1 MSPRKLTAADKKEI
15 VKVYRSSAD
24 NTAALATRYG
34 VSNSTVSRLLKSHI
48 PEAEY
53 ETLMSEKRGQKA
65 EFSEEETLLLL
76 DPLMS
81 TKVVAKDEGSIE
93 ELPEF
98 DPLVDRSD
106 EPFALPT
113 SSKSK
118 PVKKGTLQD
127 QRRVRRRS
135 SALSTSEESELAAD
149 ALPELPPKP
158 IIKAFKSITAPT
170 SPDIFTSVPVV
181 AAVELSRA
189 EVPVQTMLPL
199 NEVVED
205 DEDDQEDVLALA
217 DILGEDMGGLLDE
230 DEEEFNDE
238 EDWSYGLTPSVLASD
253 VQVQVLPLSAANL
266 PRTCYIV
273 IDKFAE
279 LIAKP
284 LREFA
289 ELGNIPT
296 DEVPQQT
303 LPIFDN
309 HRVAKRFSSSHTN
322 RVIKV
327 PDSSLFQKTSRHLE
341 AKGITR
347 LLVDGQIYS
356 LH

>member
-15 VKVYRSSAD
+15 VKVYRSSAE
-24 NTAALATRYG
+24 NTAALAIRYG

-65 EFSEEETLLLL
+65 EFSEEEIALLL
-76 DPLMS
+76 DPSL
-81 TKVVAKDEGSIE
+81 GSKEVLADAGAIE

-98 DPLVDRSD
+98 DMSVDRSD
-106 EPFALPT
+106 EPVSVPI

-135 SALSTSEESELAAD
+135 SALFSSEELELAAD
-149 ALPELPPKP
+149 APAELPPKP
-158 IIKAFKSITAPT
+158 IIKAIKSTPTPAAIPTA
-170 SPDIFTSVPVV
+170 VPIVTAV
-181 AAVELSRA
+181 EVTRAAV
-189 EVPVQTMLPL
+189 PIQTILPL
-199 NEVVED
+199 HDDEVAEE

-230 DEEEFNDE
+230 DEEDFHDE
-238 EDWSYGLTPSVLASD
+238 EDWSYGLTPTVLASD
-253 VQVQVLPLSAANL
+253 IQVQVLPLSAAKL

>member
-15 VKVYRSSAD
+15 VKVYRSSAE

-53 ETLMSEKRGQKA
+53 ETLMSEKRGQKS
-65 EFSEEETLLLL
+65 EFSAEEIALLL
-76 DPLMS
+76 DPSLGS
-81 TKVVAKDEGSIE
+81 KEVVAQVEPIRE
-93 ELPEF
+93 PPEF
-98 DPLVDRSD
+98 TPLVDRSD
-106 EPFALPT
+106 EPVPIPL
-113 SSKSK
+113 SGKSK
-118 PVKKGTLQD
+118 PVKKGTLPD

-135 SALSTSEESELAAD
+135 SALSSNEESELTAD
-149 ALPELPPKP
+149 TPPELPIKP
-158 IIKAFKSITAPT
+158 IIKAVKSVATPT
-170 SPDIFTSVPVV
+170 PAAIETSIPVV
-181 AAVELSRA
+181 
-189 EVPVQTMLPL
+189 EVARLVMPVQTILPL
-199 NEVVED
+199 NEVIEE

-238 EDWSYGLTPSVLASD
+238 EDWSYGLTPAVLASD
-253 VQVQVLPLSAANL
+253 VQVKVLPFSAANL

>member
-81 TKVVAKDEGSIE
+81 TKVVAEDEGSIE
-93 ELPEF
+93 VLPEF
-98 DPLVDRSD
+98 APLLDRSD
-106 EPFALPT
+106 EPSPLPI
-113 SSKSK
+113 SNKSK

-135 SALSTSEESELAAD
+135 SALSTDEESELAAD

-158 IIKAFKSITAPT
+158 IIKAVKNTPTVILTPIPMVEVPTAGAAAK
-170 SPDIFTSVPVV
+170 V
-181 AAVELSRA
+181 AF
-189 EVPVQTMLPL
+189 PVQTTLPL
-199 NEVVED
+199 NELVEEE
-205 DEDDQEDVLALA
+205 EDDQEDVLALA

-253 VQVQVLPLSAANL
+253 IQVQVLPLSAANL

-279 LIAKP
+279 LVAKP

>member
-24 NTAALATRYG
+24 STAALAARYG

-48 PEAEY
+48 PETEY
-53 ETLMSEKRGQKA
+53 ETLMSEKRGQKI
-65 EFSEEETLLLL
+65 ELDEEEEFTPVAEGGLEVLAE
-76 DPLMS
+76 DIPLFS
-81 TKVVAKDEGSIE
+81 NQSLILGS
-93 ELPEF
+93 PQ
-98 DPLVDRSD
+98 P
-106 EPFALPT
+106 
-113 SSKSK
+113 K
-118 PVKKGTLQD
+118 PVKKNVVQD
-127 QRRVRRRS
+127 LRRVRRRS
-135 SALSTSEESELAAD
+135 SALLTDELDQLVD
-149 ALPELPPKP
+149 APLELPSKP
-158 IIKAFKSITAPT
+158 IIKVDRATTVLPT
-170 SPDIFTSVPVV
+170 IEILADIHPVNSPE
-181 AAVELSRA
+181 EL
-189 EVPVQTMLPL
+189 E
-199 NEVVED
+199 EED
-205 DEDDQEDVLALA
+205 DREDLLALA
-217 DILGEDMGGLLDE
+217 DILGEEMGDLLDE

-238 EDWSYGLTPSVLASD
+238 DDWSYELKPQVLASD
-253 VQVQVLPLSAANL
+253 NFQVQVLPLSAANL

-279 LIAKP
+279 LVAKP

-289 ELGNIPT
+289 ELGNIPV

-356 LH
+356 LN

>member
-15 VKVYRSSAD
+15 VKVYRSSAE

-53 ETLMSEKRGQKA
+53 EILMSGKRGQKS
-65 EFSEEETLLLL
+65 EFGEEETPLELL
-76 DPLMS
+76 DEVD
-81 TKVVAKDEGSIE
+81 TKVVAATDAPTEQ
-93 ELPEF
+93 F
-98 DPLVDRSD
+98 DQSLAQQI
-106 EPFALPT
+106 ALPIAPPP
-113 SSKSK
+113 K
-118 PVKKGTLQD
+118 PVKKGASSEP
-127 QRRVRRRS
+127 RRVRRRS
-135 SALSTSEESELAAD
+135 SALLTTEEETTEDGELSVDTSL
-149 ALPELPPKP
+149 ALPAKP
-158 IIKAFKSITAPT
+158 IPIKPITKAAKSAA
-170 SPDIFTSVPVV
+170 VPVV
-181 AAVELSRA
+181 VESTID
-189 EVPVQTMLPL
+189 VQTELPL
-199 NEVVED
+199 DGLDE
-205 DEDDQEDVLALA
+205 EDDQEGLSIVA
-217 DILGEDMGGLLDE
+217 DILGEEMGDLLDE
-230 DEEEFNDE
+230 EEEEFNEE
-238 EDWSYGLTPSVLASD
+238 EDWSYGLTPSVLACD

-279 LIAKP
+279 LVAKP

-289 ELGNIPT
+289 ELGNIPA

-303 LPIFDN
+303 LPVFDN

-327 PDSSLFQKTSRHLE
+327 PDSGLFQKTSRHLE

-356 LH
+356 LQ

>member
-24 NTAALATRYG
+24 STAALAARYG

-65 EFSEEETLLLL
+65 DFNEDEEENFLGMLVEH
-76 DPLMS
+76 
-81 TKVVAKDEGSIE
+81 VVAAIDETVIPTLTPKMVE
-93 ELPEF
+93 RQV
-98 DPLVDRSD
+98 LVVGV
-106 EPFALPT
+106 PQ
-113 SSKSK
+113 SK
-118 PVKKGTLQD
+118 PIKKGTQEL
-127 QRRVRRRS
+127 RRVRRRS
-135 SALSTSEESELAAD
+135 SALVETELEQQADVLSETT
-149 ALPELPPKP
+149 PKP
-158 IIKAFKSITAPT
+158 VIKAVKSIFIPVNLETTAT
-170 SPDIFTSVPVV
+170 F
-181 AAVELSRA
+181 A
-189 EVPVQTMLPL
+189 ESQPPGLPS
-199 NEVVED
+199 NRFEEE
-205 DEDDQEDVLALA
+205 DEDNGEDLLVLA
-217 DILGEDMGGLLDE
+217 DILGEEMGGLLDE
-230 DEEEFNDE
+230 DEDEFGDE
-238 EDWSYGLTPSVLASD
+238 DDWSYELPPTVLAND
-253 VQVQVLPLSAANL
+253 NFQVQVLPLSAANL
-266 PRTCYIV
+266 PHTCYIV

-279 LIAKP
+279 LVAKP

-289 ELGNIPT
+289 ELGNIPA
-296 DEVPQQT
+296 DEIPRQT

-356 LH
+356 LN

>member
-76 DPLMS
+76 DPLMNI
-81 TKVVAKDEGSIE
+81 KVVAKDEGSIE

-98 DPLVDRSD
+98 ASLLDRSD
-106 EPFALPT
+106 EPIPISI

-118 PVKKGTLQD
+118 PVKKGTLSD

-135 SALSTSEESELAAD
+135 SALSINDESKLAVEAS
-149 ALPELPPKP
+149 PELPPKP
-158 IIKAFKSITAPT
+158 IIKAVKNTSTILLTPT
-170 SPDIFTSVPVV
+170 PMVEVP
-181 AAVELSRA
+181 AAVAVEKVAFPL
-189 EVPVQTMLPL
+189 QTTLPL
-199 NEVVED
+199 DELVEEE
-205 DEDDQEDVLALA
+205 EDDQEDVLALA

-253 VQVQVLPLSAANL
+253 VQVQVLPFSAANL

>member
-24 NTAALATRYG
+24 STAALAARYG

-48 PEAEY
+48 PETEY
-53 ETLMSEKRGQKA
+53 ETLMSEKRGQKI
-65 EFSEEETLLLL
+65 ELDEEEEFTPVAEGGLEVLAE
-76 DPLMS
+76 DIPLFS
-81 TKVVAKDEGSIE
+81 NQSLILGS
-93 ELPEF
+93 PQ
-98 DPLVDRSD
+98 P
-106 EPFALPT
+106 
-113 SSKSK
+113 K
-118 PVKKGTLQD
+118 PVKKNVVQD
-127 QRRVRRRS
+127 LRRVRRRS
-135 SALSTSEESELAAD
+135 SALLTDELDQLVD
-149 ALPELPPKP
+149 APLELPSKP
-158 IIKAFKSITAPT
+158 IIKVDRATTVLPT
-170 SPDIFTSVPVV
+170 IEILADIHPVNSPE
-181 AAVELSRA
+181 EL
-189 EVPVQTMLPL
+189 E
-199 NEVVED
+199 
-205 DEDDQEDVLALA
+205 DEDDREDLLALA
-217 DILGEDMGGLLDE
+217 DILGEEMGGLLDE
-230 DEEEFNDE
+230 DEEEFSDE
-238 EDWSYGLTPSVLASD
+238 DDWSYELKPKVLAND
-253 VQVQVLPLSAANL
+253 DFQVQVLPLSAANL

-279 LIAKP
+279 LVAKP

-289 ELGNIPT
+289 ELGNIPA

-356 LH
+356 LN

>member
-15 VKVYRSSAD
+15 VKVYRSSAE

-65 EFSEEETLLLL
+65 EFSAEEIALLL
-76 DPLMS
+76 DPTLGS
-81 TKVVAKDEGSIE
+81 KEVLADVGSIE

-98 DPLVDRSD
+98 DMSVDRSD
-106 EPFALPT
+106 ELVSVPI

-118 PVKKGTLQD
+118 PVKKGTLQE

-135 SALSTSEESELAAD
+135 SALSTGEESELAAD
-149 ALPELPPKP
+149 VLPELPPKP
-158 IIKAFKSITAPT
+158 IIKAVKNTPTVILTPIPMVEAPT
-170 SPDIFTSVPVV
+170 AGAAAKVV
-181 AAVELSRA
+181 F
-189 EVPVQTMLPL
+189 PVQTTLPL
-199 NEVVED
+199 NELVEEEED
-205 DEDDQEDVLALA
+205 DMLALA
-217 DILGEDMGGLLDE
+217 DILGEDIGGLLDE
-230 DEEEFNDE
+230 DEEDFNDE
-238 EDWSYGLTPSVLASD
+238 EDWSDGLTPSVLTSD
-253 VQVQVLPLSAANL
+253 IQVQVLPLSAAKL

-279 LIAKP
+279 LIVKP

-327 PDSSLFQKTSRHLE
+327 PDSSLFQKTRRHLE

>member
-24 NTAALATRYG
+24 STAALATRYG

-53 ETLMSEKRGQKA
+53 ETLMSEKRGQKS
-65 EFSEEETLLLL
+65 EGHEDEEEIFL
-76 DPLMS
+76 DLA
-81 TKVVAKDEGSIE
+81 VEQAVAALE
-93 ELPEF
+93 ETTIPKITPKTVESLSPINRQV
-98 DPLVDRSD
+98 LV
-106 EPFALPT
+106 AGVQQ
-113 SSKSK
+113 SK
-118 PVKKGTLQD
+118 PIKKSTQEL
-127 QRRVRRRS
+127 RRVRRRS
-135 SALSTSEESELAAD
+135 SALLEADLEQQMD
-149 ALPELPPKP
+149 ALPEAAPKP
-158 IIKAFKSITAPT
+158 VIKSVRSISIPVTLETTAT
-170 SPDIFTSVPVV
+170 FTEFSSP
-181 AAVELSRA
+181 
-189 EVPVQTMLPL
+189 QLPSDGC
-199 NEVVED
+199 EEE
-205 DEDDQEDVLALA
+205 DEDNGEDLLALA
-217 DILGEDMGGLLDE
+217 DILGEEMGGLLDE
-230 DEEEFNDE
+230 DEDEFGDE
-238 EDWSYGLTPSVLASD
+238 DDWSYELPPTVLATD
-253 VQVQVLPLSAANL
+253 HFQVQVLPLSAANL

-279 LIAKP
+279 LVAKP

-289 ELGNIPT
+289 ELGNIPA
-296 DEVPQQT
+296 DEVPRQT

-356 LH
+356 LN

>member
-24 NTAALATRYG
+24 STAALATRYG

-48 PEAEY
+48 PELEY
-53 ETLMSEKRGQKA
+53 EVLMSEKRGQKI
-65 EFSEEETLLLL
+65 ELDEEEELLL
-76 DPLMS
+76 DLP
-81 TKVVAKDEGSIE
+81 VVTASAAVEEVMAEDEDISPAHQQVLIPGNHQAKPI
-93 ELPEF
+93 
-98 DPLVDRSD
+98 
-106 EPFALPT
+106 
-113 SSKSK
+113 
-118 PVKKGTLQD
+118 KKGASPDL
-127 QRRVRRRS
+127 RRVRRRS
-135 SALSTSEESELAAD
+135 SALLADDELAQLVD
-149 ALPELPPKP
+149 APPELPSKP
-158 IIKAFKSITAPT
+158 IIKAVKAVSISLPVSIAEDVAVTPL
-170 SPDIFTSVPVV
+170 PVPIV
-181 AAVELSRA
+181 ASADRSE
-189 EVPVQTMLPL
+189 E
-199 NEVVED
+199 ED
-205 DEDDQEDVLALA
+205 DREDLLALA
-217 DILGEDMGGLLDE
+217 NILGEEMGDLLDE
-230 DEEEFNDE
+230 DEEEFSDE
-238 EDWSYGLTPSVLASD
+238 DDWSYALTPSVLASD
-253 VQVQVLPLSAANL
+253 IQIQVLPLSAANL

-289 ELGNIPT
+289 ELGNIPD

-309 HRVAKRFSSSHTN
+309 HRIAKRFSSSHTN

-327 PDSSLFQKTSRHLE
+327 PDSGLFQKTSRHLE

-356 LH
+356 LN

>member
-53 ETLMSEKRGQKA
+53 EILMVEKRGQKSEFGEEEISLELLVDEVTPPLVIANDAPELSAAA
-65 EFSEEETLLLL
+65 EFDRTEQLEQQLS
-76 DPLMS
+76 
-81 TKVVAKDEGSIE
+81 
-93 ELPEF
+93 LPIA
-98 DPLVDRSD
+98 P
-106 EPFALPT
+106 PP
-113 SSKSK
+113 K
-118 PVKKGTLQD
+118 PVKKGATSEP
-127 QRRVRRRS
+127 RRVRRRS
-135 SALSTSEESELAAD
+135 SAVLTTEEETTADEELLVETPLD
-149 ALPELPPKP
+149 LPAKP
-158 IIKAFKSITAPT
+158 IPIKPITKAAKS
-170 SPDIFTSVPVV
+170 
-181 AAVELSRA
+181 AAVTVVVESAA
-189 EVPVQTMLPL
+189 EVPAELPL
-199 NEVVED
+199 DGLEEE
-205 DEDDQEDVLALA
+205 EDDQEGLSIVA
-217 DILGEDMGGLLDE
+217 DILGEEMGDLLDE
-230 DEEEFNDE
+230 EEEEFNEE
-238 EDWSYGLTPSVLASD
+238 EDWSYGLTPSVLACD
-253 VQVQVLPLSAANL
+253 VQVQILPLSAANL

-279 LIAKP
+279 LVAKP

-289 ELGNIPT
+289 ELGNIPA

-303 LPIFDN
+303 LPVFDN

-327 PDSSLFQKTSRHLE
+327 PDSGLFQKTSRHLE

-356 LH
+356 LQ

>member
-15 VKVYRSSAD
+15 VKVYRSSAE

-65 EFSEEETLLLL
+65 EFSEEEIALLL
-76 DPLMS
+76 DPSFGRKEVLADAGS
-81 TKVVAKDEGSIE
+81 GSIE

-98 DPLVDRSD
+98 DLAVDRSD
-106 EPFALPT
+106 EPIPIPI

-118 PVKKGTLQD
+118 PVKKGTLQE

-135 SALSTSEESELAAD
+135 SALLTGDESELAAD
-149 ALPELPPKP
+149 TPPELPPKP
-158 IIKAFKSITAPT
+158 LIKAVKSITTPAAIPT
-170 SPDIFTSVPVV
+170 AVPIV
-181 AAVELSRA
+181 AAVEVTKA
-189 EVPVQTMLPL
+189 PVQIMLPL
-199 NEVVED
+199 NEVVEE

-230 DEEEFNDE
+230 DEDEFNEE

-347 LLVDGQIYS
+347 LLVDGQLYS

>member
-24 NTAALATRYG
+24 STAALAARYG

-53 ETLMSEKRGQKA
+53 ETLMSEKRGQKI
-65 EFSEEETLLLL
+65 ELDEEEEFTPVAEVGLELVAVNEVLAA
-76 DPLMS
+76 DIPLFS
-81 TKVVAKDEGSIE
+81 NQSLIPGSHQ
-93 ELPEF
+93 P
-98 DPLVDRSD
+98 
-106 EPFALPT
+106 
-113 SSKSK
+113 K
-118 PVKKGTLQD
+118 PVKKNVVQD
-127 QRRVRRRS
+127 LRRVRRRS
-135 SALSTSEESELAAD
+135 SALLTDELDQPVD
-149 ALPELPPKP
+149 APLELPPKP
-158 IIKAFKSITAPT
+158 IIKADRATTVLPT
-170 SPDIFTSVPVV
+170 IEILADVLPVNSSE
-181 AAVELSRA
+181 EL
-189 EVPVQTMLPL
+189 E
-199 NEVVED
+199 
-205 DEDDQEDVLALA
+205 DEDDREDLLALA
-217 DILGEDMGGLLDE
+217 DILGEEMGDLLDE
-230 DEEEFNDE
+230 DEEEFSDE
-238 EDWSYGLTPSVLASD
+238 DDWSYELKPKVLASD
-253 VQVQVLPLSAANL
+253 NFQVQVLPLSAANL

-279 LIAKP
+279 LVAKP

-289 ELGNIPT
+289 ELGNIPV

-356 LH
+356 LN

>member
-53 ETLMSEKRGQKA
+53 EVLMSGKRGQKS
-65 EFSEEETLLLL
+65 EFGEEEVTLESAEDATGRLVGAITDLPVEQL
-76 DPLMS
+76 NQ
-81 TKVVAKDEGSIE
+81 ADEQPAQI
-93 ELPEF
+93 
-98 DPLVDRSD
+98 
-106 EPFALPT
+106 ALPIAPPP
-113 SSKSK
+113 K
-118 PVKKGTLQD
+118 PVKKSASKGD
-127 QRRVRRRS
+127 GKSPSAEPRRVRRRS
-135 SALSTSEESELAAD
+135 SASFTPEEEMIEEETPV
-149 ALPELPPKP
+149 PE
-158 IIKAFKSITAPT
+158 A
-170 SPDIFTSVPVV
+170 
-181 AAVELSRA
+181 
-189 EVPVQTMLPL
+189 
-199 NEVVED
+199 
-205 DEDDQEDVLALA
+205 VLALPAKPITKAAKSVAEPAVTELITQIQTELPLGKLEEDENQEGTDLAIVA
-217 DILGEDMGGLLDE
+217 DILGEEMGDLLDE
-230 DEEEFNDE
+230 EEEEFNE
-238 EDWSYGLTPSVLASD
+238 EDDWAEGLVPSILACD
-253 VQVQVLPLSAANL
+253 RQVQILPLSAANL

-279 LIAKP
+279 LVAKP

-289 ELGNIPT
+289 ELGDIPS

-303 LPIFDN
+303 LPVFDN
-309 HRVAKRFSSSHTN
+309 HRVAKRFSSIHTN

-327 PDSSLFQKTSRHLE
+327 PDSGLFQKTSRHLE

-356 LH
+356 LQ

>member
-15 VKVYRSSAD
+15 VKVYRSSAE

-48 PEAEY
+48 PETEY

-65 EFSEEETLLLL
+65 EFSEEEISLLLNPSL
-76 DPLMS
+76 NS
-81 TKVVAKDEGSIE
+81 NVVVADEMSIE
-93 ELPEF
+93 DLLSLA
-98 DPLVDRSD
+98 PLADRSD
-106 EPFALPT
+106 EPVPIPL
-113 SSKSK
+113 SGKSK
-118 PVKKGTLQD
+118 PVKKGALPD

-135 SALSTSEESELAAD
+135 SAFSTNEESELTAD

-158 IIKAFKSITAPT
+158 IIKAVKSVATPNPAAIE
-170 SPDIFTSVPVV
+170 TSVPVI
-181 AAVELSRA
+181 AAVEVAKAAL
-189 EVPVQTMLPL
+189 PVHNILHL
-199 NEVVED
+199 NEVIEE
-205 DEDDQEDVLALA
+205 DEDDQEDILALA

-230 DEEEFNDE
+230 DEEDFNDE

-253 VQVQVLPLSAANL
+253 VQVKVLPFSAANL

>member
-15 VKVYRSSAD
+15 VKVYRSSAE

-65 EFSEEETLLLL
+65 EFSEEEIALLL
-76 DPLMS
+76 DPSLGS
-81 TKVVAKDEGSIE
+81 KEVVAEVSSIE
-93 ELPEF
+93 EPPEF
-98 DPLVDRSD
+98 TPLVDRSD
-106 EPFALPT
+106 EPVPL
-113 SSKSK
+113 SGKSK
-118 PVKKGTLQD
+118 PVKKGTLQE

-135 SALSTSEESELAAD
+135 SALSTSEESELTAD
-149 ALPELPPKP
+149 APPELPPKP
-158 IIKAFKSITAPT
+158 IIKAVKSVATPAAIPT
-170 SPDIFTSVPVV
+170 FEPEVV
-181 AAVELSRA
+181 EVEVSSAAVS
-189 EVPVQTMLPL
+189 VQTILPF
-199 NEVVED
+199 NEVVEE

-238 EDWSYGLTPSVLASD
+238 EDWSDGLTPSVLASD
-253 VQVQVLPLSAANL
+253 IQVKVLPLSAANL

-347 LLVDGQIYS
+347 LLIDGRIYS

>member
-15 VKVYRSSAD
+15 VKVYRSSAE

-48 PEAEY
+48 PEVEY

-65 EFSEEETLLLL
+65 EFSEEEIALLL
-76 DPLMS
+76 DPSLGS
-81 TKVVAKDEGSIE
+81 KEVVAEVGAIE
-93 ELPEF
+93 DLPELEL
-98 DPLVDRSD
+98 DPSVDRSD
-106 EPFALPT
+106 EPVPI

-118 PVKKGTLQD
+118 PIKKGTLSD

-135 SALSTSEESELAAD
+135 SALSTNEESELTAD
-149 ALPELPPKP
+149 ASPELPIKP
-158 IIKAFKSITAPT
+158 IIKAVKSLATPT
-170 SPDIFTSVPVV
+170 PETVETSVPLV
-181 AAVELSRA
+181 AVIEAARLA
-189 EVPVQTMLPL
+189 VPVQTILPL
-199 NEVVED
+199 NEVIEE

-238 EDWSYGLTPSVLASD
+238 EDWSDGLTPSVLASD
-253 VQVQVLPLSAANL
+253 IQVKVLPLSAANL

-284 LREFA
+284 LQEFA

-347 LLVDGQIYS
+347 LLIDGRIYS